1 MKKYFNRTTLFTLT
15 ALLVIAVAGC
25 GLKRPPLPPKADM
38 VKTPTA
44 LAFVLE
50 GETVTLTWSH
60 EKGKQA
66 GFEIAQATLASDG
79 CEGCPL
85 RFIPLDTVD
94 ARTLE
99 FTTTVKPGFRYY
111 FRIRAFTEANVFSE
125 SSNAVQI
132 ELEP

>member
-1 MKKYFNRTTLFTLT
+1 MIKNVYRTTLFTLM
-15 ALLVIAVAGC
+15 ALVMIAVAGC
-25 GLKRPPLPPKADM
+25 GIKRPPLPPIQAMPKA
-38 VKTPTA
+38 PTG
-44 LAFVLE
+44 LAFALD
-50 GETVTLTWSH
+50 GETATLTWSH
-60 EKGKQA
+60 EQGKQA

-99 FTTTVKPGFRYY
+99 FTTRVEPGLRYY
-111 FRIRAFTEANVFSE
+111 FRVRAFTDAQVFSE
-125 SSNAVQI
+125 SSNTVQI